1 MSSIGIAAMQRVQV
15 LRFRH
20 VHRTGTVV
28 ACLLLALLA
37 GLFATTAARAQGP
50 DEGPM
55 LGSEAVATFMRQ
67 KLQSSQ
73 KLLEALALEDYEGI
87 EKHSQAISLLT
98 QEEMW
103 RVLQSQD
110 YLQYSKEF
118 RRATDAVTQNARK
131 KNLDG
136 AALGY
141 VDMTLKC
148 VQCHKYVRG
157 VKVSGASELRRAVE
171 KSKK

>member
-1 MSSIGIAAMQRVQV
+1 MSSLWIAAKENMQG
-15 LRFRH
+15 LRRWH
-20 VHRTGTVV
+20 VYRKRIVI
-28 ACLLLALLA
+28 ACLLLALLVWF
-37 GLFATTAARAQGP
+37 LVATVARTQGP
-50 DEGPM
+50 EEGPM

-67 KLQSSQ
+67 KLLSSQ
-73 KLLEALALEDYEGI
+73 KLLEAIALEDYEGI
-87 EKHSQAISLLT
+87 EKNSQDISLLT

-118 RRATDAVTQNARK
+118 RRAADAVTANARK

-157 VKVSGASELRRAVE
+157 VKVSAPPDLRKPAE
-171 KSKK
+171 KGK